1 MEESEWP
8 WDFQSCRKDQS
19 ALFFATCQQRP
30 GARMGADCGS
40 WNFKLPM
47 IIGYPLRADNR
58 VFWKLACAG
67 PGTSFKSIPPSKA
80 GQFRLKPSASINL
93 KPHMKK
99 SPSFADPRRRP
110 GPDQCVLPEL
120 EQAIREEAKRLL
132 TILEQ
137 AGAS

>member
-47 IIGYPLRADNR
+47 IIGYPLRADNVKDAEECGR
-58 VFWKLACAG
+58 VTLLEAEPDSLADFKIALQD
-67 PGTSFKSIPPSKA
+67 SFRVAAEADLGHPLEEPIPS
-80 GQFRLKPSASINL
+80 NE
-93 KPHMKK
+93 
-99 SPSFADPRRRP
+99 D
-110 GPDQCVLPEL
+110 VEN
-120 EQAIREEAKRLL
+120 
-132 TILEQ
+132 
-137 AGAS
+137 

>member
-1 MEESEWP
+1 
-8 WDFQSCRKDQS
+8 
-19 ALFFATCQQRP
+19 
-30 GARMGADCGS
+30 MGADCGS

-47 IIGYPLRADNR
+47 IIGYPLKADNR
-58 VFWKLACAG
+58 VFWKLACVG
-67 PGTSFKSIPPSKA
+67 PSTSFKPIPPRKP
-80 GQFRLKPSASINL
+80 GQFRRKPSASINL